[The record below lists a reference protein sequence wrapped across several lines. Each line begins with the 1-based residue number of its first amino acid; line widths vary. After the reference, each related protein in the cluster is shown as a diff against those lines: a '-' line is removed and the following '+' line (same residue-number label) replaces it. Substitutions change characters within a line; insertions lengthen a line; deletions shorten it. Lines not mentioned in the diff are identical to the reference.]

1 MGLSLLLPKGTE
13 TAMFPH
19 QTPLFMCT
27 ILLPSVLSQ
36 TFFQTN
42 HGGAGGSFT
51 SFSLGAATA
60 NLQSASYVP
69 QPKPVV
75 VKQPAYSAPQ
85 PTYSQATT
93 YVKPQPAYIQPKTY
107 IQPQTYA
114 QPQTYSAPKSYA
126 PQPTSYHHTPKSY
139 PAPQGPKP
147 AYGDK
152 CTLDY
157 VDEKAE
163 ICIPTFKAD
172 CSREEES
179 KPGLMVRQEKECHTI
194 TRTICVERE
203 EVEENEICAYS
214 FHPVPV
220 DTEVKLADVKWEK
233 VCKDEPVCLSPQHV
247 SHSYGAPAKCIE
259 EYRHI
264 CHLNPV
270 LYPIYKKVTVKLPQ
284 PIETCITKPVLLPRI
299 ECDQVREKRC
309 MAVPVAEERKGVK
322 LHKCTIEQGS
332 PDCQDSYIQLPRQ
345 ACLGKITKVKTIYE
359 VEETVSY
366 AG

>member
-1 MGLSLLLPKGTE
+1 
-13 TAMFPH
+13 
-19 QTPLFMCT
+19 
-27 ILLPSVLSQ
+27 
-36 TFFQTN
+36 
-42 HGGAGGSFT
+42 
-51 SFSLGAATA
+51 
-60 NLQSASYVP
+60 
-69 QPKPVV
+69 
-75 VKQPAYSAPQ
+75 
-85 PTYSQATT
+85 
-93 YVKPQPAYIQPKTY
+93 
-107 IQPQTYA
+107 
-114 QPQTYSAPKSYA
+114 
-126 PQPTSYHHTPKSY
+126 
-139 PAPQGPKP
+139 
-147 AYGDK
+147 
-152 CTLDY
+152 

-214 FHPVPV
+214 FHQVPV

-233 VCKDEPVCLSPQHV
+233 ICKDEPVCINPHHV
-247 SHSYGAPAKCIE
+247 SHGYAAPAKCIE

-284 PIETCITKPVLLPRI
+284 PIETCITKPVLLPRV

-322 LHKCTIEQGS
+322 LHTCNIEEGE
-332 PDCQDSYIQLPRQ
+332 PDCQNTYLQLPRQ